1 MAAKDSLCVVWRK
14 RVTRVVQNVTQRRKF
29 GKILVSKCDVLL
41 TLIALFTNFGGQKF
55 QMTIFIVLVLRH
67 RSTVISEE

>member
-1 MAAKDSLCVVWRK
+1 M
-14 RVTRVVQNVTQRRKF
+14 TRIVRIKMQCRKF

-41 TLIALFTNFGGQKF
+41 MVIASFTDCCGQKF
-55 QMTIFIVLVLRH
+55 QMTIFIVSMVLTH

>member
-1 MAAKDSLCVVWRK
+1 M
-14 RVTRVVQNVTQRRKF
+14 TRVVQNVTQRRKF